1 MKAKSTTKLVIGAV
15 VIVAVIAFI
24 NSADRKAAKEAETE
38 KAVLAGHPPNPTVF
52 SDTSLVHWQLNA
64 DDGEYSV
71 YLSTNEYCGGVS
83 YQVADPDSYRE
94 SAYVV
99 EDPVGKALKQSDLE
113 RFHNFKDLDSARN
126 YLWTRCE
133 AVALADKA
141 NRENLAPGEK
151 Y

>member
-1 MKAKSTTKLVIGAV
+1 
-15 VIVAVIAFI
+15 
-24 NSADRKAAKEAETE
+24 
-38 KAVLAGHPPNPTVF
+38 
-52 SDTSLVHWQLNA
+52 
-64 DDGEYSV
+64 
-71 YLSTNEYCGGVS
+71 
-83 YQVADPDSYRE
+83 
-94 SAYVV
+94 V